1 MSNLDVDLV
10 VTSTLDGLRLDRALS
25 LVSGLSRADVAR
37 LIVSGAVRVDGRVAT
52 KASLRLDVGHHLEA
66 EIPETSDEVAPDPT
80 VPVDVVAESADYL
93 VINKRAG
100 QVVHPGAGHVDGTL
114 IAGVL
119 ARRPEVARLADAGLC
134 DLVRPGVVHRLDK
147 GTSGL
152 LVVATSPVGL
162 LSLREQLSSRE
173 MGRTYLGL
181 VEGHVEEARGI
192 VEAPIGRSTRQP
204 TLMAV
209 RPDGREARTHYEV
222 LARYDA
228 PATTLL
234 RLRLDTGR
242 THQIRVHLSTIGH
255 PVVNDLRYGHRR
267 DSRLEEERFFLHSYR
282 LEFLDPTSGQ
292 PHQFQAELPDDLHAL
307 APSWRESV
315 GPS

>member
-1 MSNLDVDLV
+1 MSESDVDIVLPA
-10 VTSTLDGLRLDRALS
+10 TLDGLRLDRALA
-25 LVSGLSRADVAR
+25 LVSGLSRAEVAR
-37 LIVSGAVRVDGRVAT
+37 LIDSGEVQLDGAVVA
-52 KASLRLDVGHHLEA
+52 KASLKVVEGQHLVA
-66 EIPETSDEVAPDPT
+66 RIDETSDAVEPDAS
-80 VPVDVVAESADYL
+80 VPVDVVAEGEDYL

-100 QVVHPGAGHVDGTL
+100 QVVHPGAGQLIGTL

-119 ARRPEVARLADAGLC
+119 ARRPEIAQLASEGLC
-134 DLVRPGVVHRLDK
+134 DPSRPGVVHRLDK

-152 LVVATSPVGL
+152 LVVATTRRGL
-162 LSLREQLSSRE
+162 ETLREELASRV

-181 VEGHVEEARGI
+181 VDGHVEEDRGV

-209 RPDGREARTHYEV
+209 RADGREARTHYDV
-222 LARYDA
+222 LARLDR
-228 PATTLL
+228 PATSLL

-267 DSRLEEERFFLHSYR
+267 DRRLEEERFFLHSYQ
-282 LEFLDPTSGQ
+282 LEFVDPATGEPQ
-292 PHQFQAELPDDLHAL
+292 RFTADLPGDLSEL
-307 APSWRESV
+307 APHWREFLST
-315 GPS
+315 S